1 MATNNALMTEI
12 KCMNLQFF
20 REFLIKSG
28 NFGHSLIC
36 KTFEFRPEKRKS
48 SLISVPLFGPTTV
61 PKMTGKRPLYVR
73 ALTIRSS

>member
-28 NFGHSLIC
+28 NFGHSLIY

-48 SLISVPLFGPTTV
+48 SLIWTYHCT
-61 PKMTGKRPLYVR
+61 
-73 ALTIRSS
+73 